1 MRIICDV
8 FRRDQQPE
16 TAGIRLAIPTRDGSK
31 FCVVRRQIE
40 FTRDGLI

>member
-1 MRIICDV
+1 MTMRIICDV

-31 FCVVRRQIE
+31 FCVVVVR
-40 FTRDGLI
+40 LNSLAMV